1 MLIRVSTSLISYMS
15 LTLIIC
21 SYMPIQKQKQ
31 QDTNY
36 QLASNNSHLTLL
48 LQLRVIDYQN

>member
-1 MLIRVSTSLISYMS
+1 
-15 LTLIIC
+15 
-21 SYMPIQKQKQ
+21 MPIQKQKQ